1 MSLDCERST
10 VYIFDEKRNEL
21 WSKVAKGQ
29 KRTIKV
35 ANGVGIAGTVS
46 QTKEKLN
53 IANAYS
59 DNRFNK
65 EIDHITG
72 YKTNNILCVP
82 ILDKSKK
89 CYGVI
94 QCINKKTGTFSGDD
108 EEILCMLADFS

>member
-1 MSLDCERST
+1 M
-10 VYIFDEKRNEL
+10 
-21 WSKVAKGQ
+21 AKGQ

-65 EIDHITG
+65 DID
-72 YKTNNILCVP
+72 
-82 ILDKSKK
+82 
-89 CYGVI
+89 
-94 QCINKKTGTFSGDD
+94 
-108 EEILCMLADFS
+108 

>member
-1 MSLDCERST
+1 M
-10 VYIFDEKRNEL
+10 DEKRNEL

-65 EIDHITG
+65 DID
-72 YKTNNILCVP
+72 
-82 ILDKSKK
+82 
-89 CYGVI
+89 
-94 QCINKKTGTFSGDD
+94 
-108 EEILCMLADFS
+108 

>member
-1 MSLDCERST
+1 MYQCFQRRRMLPIALLSHLEIIDETCISLDCERST
-10 VYIFDEKRNEL
+10 VYILDEKRNEL

-65 EIDHITG
+65 DID
-72 YKTNNILCVP
+72 
-82 ILDKSKK
+82 
-89 CYGVI
+89 
-94 QCINKKTGTFSGDD
+94 
-108 EEILCMLADFS
+108 